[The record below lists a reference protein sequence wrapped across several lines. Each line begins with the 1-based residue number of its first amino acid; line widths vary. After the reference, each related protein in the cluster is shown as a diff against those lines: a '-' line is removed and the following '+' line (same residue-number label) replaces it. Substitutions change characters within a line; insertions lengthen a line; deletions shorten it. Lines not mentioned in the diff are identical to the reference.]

1 MVTPLDLSRLQS
13 PDASHLNIEQ
23 YLGLWMI
30 EEAAFMQQWNMLV
43 SMDLLAHVRSGSPNQ
58 AATTQKMT
66 VGDDGIL
73 RIEIRGT
80 MTKQGSSMSSAGS
93 TVRVRQEIRRAKND
107 SNVGGVLLVFESP
120 GGTVAGTPELAND
133 IWELSQLKP
142 TVSLAED
149 LMASAAMYAGSQARK
164 VFANVESA
172 IVGSIGT
179 YVGLYDFTTLAAK
192 EGWKPVVIKTGD
204 LKAAGFPGTEITD
217 EQKAMWHAVIS
228 EAQTGFSGG
237 IQRARKPTAA
247 AMKEMERGGVFS
259 ATAAIGLGLID
270 GIRSESAAVAELRA
284 MISPKR
290 KGTRMSEEN
299 EKPRAATLPELEAV
313 CVGADAGFLLGQL
326 KQGVTVE
333 GAQKAWSCHQA
344 ETILDLSQKLTASQ
358 AETVAAK
365 AAHEAEVTKLKA
377 DHATE
382 LGKVKQNGGKFTPLA
397 DGPKGGKTIEETEGT
412 AKARW
417 ASAKA
422 VLVANGMS
430 ASAATQ
436 KLVRDEPELH
446 AAYVAEC
453 NGK

>member
-1 MVTPLDLSRLQS
+1 MPSTLDPLRIDMNAVPQ
-13 PDASHLNIEQ
+13 LNLEQ
-23 YLGLWMI
+23 YLGPWAI
-30 EEAAFMQQWNMLV
+30 EEMAFRQQWDLV
-43 SMDLLAHVRSGSPNQ
+43 CRMDLLAHMKSSVVQQ
-58 AATTQKMT
+58 AAVKSKVPDSNIVQ
-66 VGDDGIL
+66 IA
-73 RIEIRGT
+73 IRGT
-80 MTKQGSSMSSAGS
+80 MTKHGSSLSDAGS
-93 TVRVRQEIRRAKND
+93 TIRVRQEIRSAKND
-107 SNVGGVLLVFESP
+107 SNVDGVLFRVETP
-120 GGTVAGTPELAND
+120 GGTVAGTSELSQD
-133 IWELSQLKP
+133 IWELSQVKP
-142 TVSLAED
+142 TVTFAED
-149 LMASAAMYAGSQARK
+149 LMASAGLMAFSQSRK
-164 VFANVESA
+164 VFANTDSSIIGSMGTMFAMLDRSGEAA
-172 IVGSIGT
+172 IKGIVPVLIATGELKGA
-179 YVGLYDFTTLAAK
+179 GLEGLPVSEAVK
-192 EGWKPVVIKTGD
+192 EMWRQVVD
-204 LKAAGFPGTEITD
+204 EAQAGF
-217 EQKAMWHAVIS
+217 VS
-228 EAQTGFSGG
+228 V

-247 AMKEMERGGVFS
+247 QMTELSRGGVFS
-259 ATAAIGLGLID
+259 AKTAISMGLID
-270 GIRSESAAVAELRA
+270 GICSYDAAVAELRA

-344 ETILDLSQKLTASQ
+344 ETILDLNQKLTASQ
-358 AETVAAK
+358 SETVAAK

-382 LGKVKQNGGKFTPLA
+382 LAKFKQSGGKFTPLA
-397 DGPKGGKTIEETEGT
+397 EVPKSGKTIEETEGT